1 MLALFGQYDWHCA
14 PAIHEQ
20 PVAYILG
27 ANFKVLFGGGTVDDG
42 RGATALAN
50 AARASRNLNNMT
62 KEECENARIDEK
74 DRRYYFRMDLGRTN
88 LSPPAERADW
98 FKLVSVDLENNPD
111 LPGPGGDEI
120 GVVTAWEYPSADE
133 VGVSVA
139 DIKRVQDAIA
149 TGAWRRDQRANKQR
163 WVGIPIA
170 HTFKRDIAIKQD
182 RQWVERHIQLWIL
195 SGLLAVEK
203 RPDPNVK
210 NREPVEFVVVS
221 RSPTP
226 ADAVE
231 VF

>member
-1 MLALFGQYDWHCA
+1 M
-14 PAIHEQ
+14 
-20 PVAYILG
+20 VAHHTRKPTAG
-27 ANFKVLFGGGTVDDG
+27 ANGGGTVDDG

-62 KEECENARIDEK
+62 KEECEDARIDEK

-149 TGAWRRDQRANKQR
+149 TGAWRRDQRAKQR

-182 RQWVERHIQLWIL
+182 RQWVERHIRLWIL

-210 NREPVEFVVVS
+210 NRESVEFVVVG
-221 RSPTP
+221 RPPTP